1 MMNKKFLTMMFSL
14 LLAVGWTTGAQ
25 AQKLE
30 NSNRVLTSTI
40 RFDGHNEVK
49 RIAEPLPQGQKFN
62 APMRSSDYLNAYV
75 THEKSWYDN
84 QTPITWTDLQGNSHT
99 TLLTEPVTDANGMI
113 ALCKRIYTD
122 KTIPGAKY
130 SAPQSRDI
138 PYQTIQYGW
147 DIIGTNH
154 EDALVW
160 VNDGNVFIRQIIIT
174 DPDGRERYNVTANS
188 SNAPS
193 GWESVSWDNYWYWA
207 LDTDNKITIPKS
219 YLQNSQGYSHILV
232 RAICYSSTATNPKLY
247 IGDPLFGYY
256 SFDVEYSST
265 LIYSATCEYDLPG
278 TIDAPDYP
286 GYTVMLV
293 KLKDGVNESLDDRC
307 PTVTENTDS
316 LRNFFTKYVS
326 EIQLLTDGLR
336 VGSDEDA
343 GTVFAYTGNL
353 NKFFYI
359 SKGKMAFLSSLDILP
374 DYDKAPFYSMY
385 EEFSPAADSDTL
397 NYTDFFEKLKQGTTY
412 PIVHDC
418 NSVTYFQHYFSMSG
432 KKGHTQNRVN
442 SVVLYIP
449 DYRGGTSTD
458 WRTYV
463 TNHQPTVGMYMVDLF
478 AYIKPSEAQ
487 EDYYTVSVEWFD
499 NLDNITH
506 TNGIPQTYTLYEIMD
521 HDKDGVVDTIP
532 VYNGP
537 LTTYQHDFP
546 VGDPTAYDI
555 TYYVVATPTQ
565 ATNQDT
571 FYAQSTPDNV
581 TVPGTT
587 DFLSLQW
594 ERYESDYV
602 PTDAQHNEVNYYRN
616 WLSPRPLSVRE
627 NGIGITKGNVGTE
640 GRTLTLIRDDNHG
653 TAIPVMKLELVMNG
667 NKAYYRIKYIN
678 KEANQQV
685 EPGYDPE
692 TGEMIT
698 NNNNN

>member
-1 MMNKKFLTMMFSL
+1 MNKKFLTMMFSL
-14 LLAVGWTTGAQ
+14 LLAVGWTNGAS

-49 RIAEPLPQGQKFN
+49 RKAEPLPQGHQFN
-62 APMRSSDYLNAYV
+62 APQRSAADLEAYV

-84 QTPITWTDLQGNSHT
+84 QTPITWTDLQGYSHT
-99 TLLTEPVTDANGMI
+99 TSLTEPVTDANGMI

-130 SAPQSRDI
+130 SAPQSLDI

-147 DIIGTNH
+147 DILGTNYQ
-154 EDALVW
+154 DATIS
-160 VNDGNVFIRQIIIT
+160 VNTQYLFIRGIRVEN
-174 DPDGRERYNVTANS
+174 PDGTVRYDVTANS
-188 SNAPS
+188 NNAPT
-193 GWESVSWDNYWYWA
+193 GWQSYEWDGYYYWI
-207 LDTDNKITIPKS
+207 TNTSNTITIPAR
-219 YLQNSQGYSHILV
+219 YLQNSQGYSNIYIN
-232 RAICYSSTATNPKLY
+232 AICYSSSATAKLQ
-247 IGDPLFGYY
+247 IGNSQFGYY
-256 SFDVEYSST
+256 SYTVPYSSEY
-265 LIYSATCEYDLPG
+265 ISYEFDYSLPG
-278 TIDAPDYP
+278 TIEAPDYP
-286 GYTVMLV
+286 GYTVLLV

-336 VGSDEDA
+336 VGSGEDA

-478 AYIKPSEAQ
+478 AYIEPSEAQ

-616 WLSPRPLSVRE
+616 WLSPRPLSVQE

-678 KEANQQV
+678 RDANQQV
-685 EPGYDPE
+685 EPGYNE
-692 TGEMIT
+692 NTGEKE
-698 NNNNN
+698 NN